1 MKITHKQLRQIIK
14 EELIREMQRM
24 PIGKGMFGKG
34 PAMAMSRL
42 MMKRRA
48 APVEPPNLRLFEVMG
63 EACGTCVNFCPETQ
77 TCMAFNDYQV
87 SADRVCDAWQGDS

>member
-48 APVEPPNLRLFEVMG
+48 SPVEPPNLRLFEVIG

-77 TCMAFNDYQV
+77 TCMAFNDYKV
-87 SADRVCDAWQGDS
+87 SADQVCDVWQGDS